1 MALIGHPFS
10 LNMNMMSFKEYF
22 NSKYPILEYR
32 HNLAD
37 GSSAPSIQVHN
48 GKNPN
53 ILDKK
58 NLHTIGPY
66 KPKNNQMHRVGA
78 IFAGQQLT
86 NVLLDYN
93 LNFNDG
99 ETSQIKNSPMAI
111 QMYLSSNGTPTGRII
126 KTK

>member
-1 MALIGHPFS
+1 M
-10 LNMNMMSFKEYF
+10 
-22 NSKYPILEYR
+22 EYR

-37 GSSAPSIQVHN
+37 GTSAPSIQAHN

-66 KPKNNQMHRVGA
+66 QHKDKKMHKPGTILIGGELLSVLSDYGLEFQQ
-78 IFAGQQLT
+78 GQT
-86 NVLLDYN
+86 H
-93 LNFNDG
+93 
-99 ETSQIKNSPMAI
+99 QIKNSPHAI
-111 QMYLSSNGTPTGRII
+111 QMYTNRMGQPTGRII

>member
-1 MALIGHPFS
+1 MV
-10 LNMNMMSFKEYF
+10 SFKEYF
-22 NSKYPILEYR
+22 NLNNPILEYR

-37 GSSAPSIQVHN
+37 GTTAPSIQAHN

-53 ILDKK
+53 IINKK

-78 IFAGQQLT
+78 MFSGQQLA

-93 LNFNDG
+93 LEFKDG
-99 ETSQIKNSPMAI
+99 QVSQIKNSPMAI
-111 QMYLSSNGTPTGRII
+111 QMYMNAQGQPTGRII